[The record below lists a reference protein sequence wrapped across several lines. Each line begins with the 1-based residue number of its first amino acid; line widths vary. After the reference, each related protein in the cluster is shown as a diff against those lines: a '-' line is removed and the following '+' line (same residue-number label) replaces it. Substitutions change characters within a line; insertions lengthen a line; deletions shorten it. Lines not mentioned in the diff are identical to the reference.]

1 MNDRKNDL
9 TEENWEEITEFAD
22 DLLDSFDGRPTYV
35 VIHALEL
42 VYAYLRVN
50 TDIHLHSMMNN
61 IMAIYKN
68 FKKDLEDYEDEDRS

>member
-9 TEENWEEITEFAD
+9 TEEHWEEIADFAD
-22 DLLDSFDGRPTYV
+22 DLLDSFEGRPTYV

-42 VYAYLRVN
+42 VYAYLGVN

-61 IMAIYKN
+61 IMAHYKN
-68 FKKDLEDYEDEDRS
+68 FRKELESE